1 MSITSKHNR
10 TINVLIFHDLC
21 QSFQPQKKRRR
32 FTVIFHTTPEY
43 LHPTLSKILTFGLVP
58 EKSRQFDLSPLLHV
72 QLSTHQPAMKQSGQL
87 VSHFGKFP
95 GPKAFKKYILC
106 HAVVS
111 VILLYVYYQLN
122 GGKLVSMI
130 KHSPIY
136 FKHQVINIP
145 VISYD

>member
-1 MSITSKHNR
+1 
-10 TINVLIFHDLC
+10 
-21 QSFQPQKKRRR
+21 
-32 FTVIFHTTPEY
+32 
-43 LHPTLSKILTFGLVP
+43 
-58 EKSRQFDLSPLLHV
+58 
-72 QLSTHQPAMKQSGQL
+72 MKQSGQL

-136 FKHQVINIP
+136 FKHQIP
-145 VISYD
+145 SYYNNTTFSQYNPYQLGHDQTHSVMLPCRS